1 MTKSKNYYKKSRD
14 NWKQKN
20 SERQAKIK
28 LLKLENRDV
37 RISREKWK
45 NKSLELEQKIKE
57 LEELLEKQTLEKKSQ
72 KS

>member
-20 SERQAKIK
+20 SDRQAKIK

-37 RISREKWK
+37 RISRENWK
-45 NKSLELEQKIKE
+45 AKSL
-57 LEELLEKQTLEKKSQ
+57 LLEKQLKDLLEQQELEKK
-72 KS
+72 KETKE